1 MFDIEVSHLI
11 ILGLAV
17 LSAWSI
23 WINIRQWLGARQ
35 KSKEVASRIQGAS
48 VGRGLMA
55 EQFAPFTETFKKLG
69 WNIQEFKF
77 LGRPVDGI
85 QFEDDKIIIVEFK
98 TGDSAMSQKQR
109 NIKRLVEDGKVT
121 FEEIRF

>member
-1 MFDIEVSHLI
+1 MLGIQISYLI
-11 ILGLAV
+11 IFGLSV
-17 LSAWSI
+17 FSLWSL
-23 WINIRQWLGARQ
+23 WINIRQWWLGKR
-35 KSKEVASRIQGAS
+35 KDKETASRVQGAA

-55 EQFAPFTETFKKLG
+55 EQFAPFTETFRNLG

-85 QFEDDKIIIVEFK
+85 QFEEDGIIIVEFK

-109 NIKRLVEDGKVT
+109 NIKRLVDDGKVT
-121 FEEIRF
+121 FQEIRF